1 MESYKLIGYR
11 VAFVARQTF
20 RHPVYRSHIT
30 NSKDGAICIAHAFRA
45 NVVHASTMHQAF
57 VIHGFCKK
65 NKKKKGVTVDLW
77 SFLADGNGPT
87 PNIPLKSSNWADDVE
102 DDHEGFSSRSNK
114 DPVILPTA
122 PRAARGPGIDEEN
135 IPTNPPY
142 VAYISNLPYDVD
154 ETDLADFFADMK
166 ISNMRLPKDANKIKG
181 YGYVEFEDRQSLID
195 ALSMTNT
202 TIKTRRVRIEVS
214 NSSNDDRRSGRMGR
228 DSRRDN
234 YDDPER
240 TSGDWR
246 SGPREDLLDGDSYRS
261 RYDRDRY
268 DNRDRRDDRERHDY
282 DNKPGAWRERDSNDK
297 GSSFKDRGGFRDDS
311 RDRDRDRDW
320 NRYGDRGRSK
330 DRDGDRSSSF
340 GPRRNYGDSDWD
352 RERRQDAKPEPR
364 QRPKLNLQPRTKPV
378 EPLVVAEDSAKDS
391 TTESKSTANTESTQ
405 RAPAATSAPAANIF
419 GAAKPVD
426 TTAREREIE
435 ERLAKSY
442 AESRSREET
451 DIKERKDGTWGRRNG
466 EGRDDKDKERGR
478 PAWRSEEDRGARL
491 ERSTPRSQPT
501 PTRAEEQSGSKTSP
515 VSRSGLSTSK
525 GSQKFIEKDTR
536 AAERDRKD
544 KEKDE
549 ISRMPKAKDEQAPNF
564 VASNKYSML
573 PDDVDPDNIDE

>member
-1 MESYKLIGYR
+1 MSSG
-11 VAFVARQTF
+11 
-20 RHPVYRSHIT
+20 
-30 NSKDGAICIAHAFRA
+30 
-45 NVVHASTMHQAF
+45 
-57 VIHGFCKK
+57 KK
-65 NKKKKGVTVDLW
+65 GKKKKGVTVDLW
-77 SFLADGNGPT
+77 SFLADGKGPT
-87 PNIPLKSSNWADDVE
+87 PNIPLKSSSWADDVE
-102 DDHEGFSSRSNK
+102 NDREGYSSRSSK

-135 IPTNPPY
+135 IPTSPPY

-154 ETDLADFFADMK
+154 ESDLADFFTDMK
-166 ISNMRLPKDANKIKG
+166 ISNMRLPKDANKIRG

-214 NSSNDDRRSGRMGR
+214 NSSNDDRRGGRMGR

-246 SGPREDLLDGDSYRS
+246 SGPREDLLNGDSYRS
-261 RYDRDRY
+261 RYDNRDRY
-268 DNRDRRDDRERHDY
+268 DRDRRDDRERHDY
-282 DNKPGAWRERDSNDK
+282 DNKPGAWRERDSNDG
-297 GSSFKDRGGFRDDS
+297 GSAFKEKGGFRDDS
-311 RDRDRDRDW
+311 KERDW

-330 DRDGDRSSSF
+330 DRDGERGSSF

-352 RERRQDAKPEPR
+352 RRQDKDAKPAEPR
-364 QRPKLNLQPRTKPV
+364 QRPKLQLQPRTKPV
-378 EPLVVAEDSAKDS
+378 EPIVVVEDSANKEKS
-391 TTESKSTANTESTQ
+391 STESKNEKSIDSSQ
-405 RAPAATSAPAANIF
+405 RAAAPATAPTTNIF

-451 DIKERKDGTWGRRNG
+451 DNRERKDGTWGRRNG
-466 EGRDDKDKERGR
+466 EGRDDKEKERGR
-478 PAWRSEEDRGARL
+478 TTWRSEEDRGARL
-491 ERSTPRSQPT
+491 ERSAPRSQPT
-501 PTRAEEQSGSKTSP
+501 PIHSEEHNGSKASSTSRAGP
-515 VSRSGLSTSK
+515 ATSK
-525 GSQKFIEKDTR
+525 GSQKPAEKDVR
-536 AAERDRKD
+536 AEKERDRKD

-573 PDDVDPDNIDE
+573 PDDVDPDIDE

>member
-1 MESYKLIGYR
+1 MSSG
-11 VAFVARQTF
+11 
-20 RHPVYRSHIT
+20 
-30 NSKDGAICIAHAFRA
+30 
-45 NVVHASTMHQAF
+45 
-57 VIHGFCKK
+57 KK
-65 NKKKKGVTVDLW
+65 NKKKKGVTLDLM
-77 SFLADGNGPT
+77 SFLADGSGPT
-87 PNIPLKSSNWADDVE
+87 VNVPMKSSNWADDVE
-102 DDHEGFSSRSNK
+102 DDHEGFSSRSSK

-166 ISNMRLPKDANKIKG
+166 ISSMRLPKDANKIKG

-214 NSSNDDRRSGRMGR
+214 NSTNDDRRGGRMGR

-246 SGPREDLLDGDSYRS
+246 SGPREDLDGDSYRS
-261 RYDRDRY
+261 RYDRDRF

-297 GSSFKDRGGFRDDS
+297 GSSFRERGFRDDS
-311 RDRDRDRDW
+311 RDRNRDW
-320 NRYGDRGRSK
+320 NRFGDRGRSK

-352 RERRQDAKPEPR
+352 RDRRQDQDAKPESR
-364 QRPKLNLQPRTKPV
+364 QRPKLQLQPRTKPV
-378 EPLVVAEDSAKDS
+378 EPIVVGEDSTAKDN
-391 TTESKSTANTESTQ
+391 TTESTKSTESSESTQ
-405 RAPAATSAPAANIF
+405 RPPVATPVQAANIF

-442 AESRSREET
+442 AESRSREESDT
-451 DIKERKDGTWGRRNG
+451 KERKDGTWGRRNG
-466 EGRDDKDKERGR
+466 EGRDDKDKDKDKDKEKERGR
-478 PAWRSEEDRGARL
+478 STWRSEEDRGARL
-491 ERSTPRSQPT
+491 ERSAPRSQPT
-501 PTRAEEQSGSKTSP
+501 PTRSVEEQSGSKASST
-515 VSRSGLSTSK
+515 SRSGPPTSK
-525 GSQKFIEKDTR
+525 GPQKSVEKDTR
-536 AAERDRKD
+536 AGERDRKD

>member
-1 MESYKLIGYR
+1 MSSAG
-11 VAFVARQTF
+11 
-20 RHPVYRSHIT
+20 
-30 NSKDGAICIAHAFRA
+30 
-45 NVVHASTMHQAF
+45 
-57 VIHGFCKK
+57 KK

-77 SFLADGNGPT
+77 SFLAGGNGPT

-102 DDHEGFSSRSNK
+102 DDHGFSSRSSK

-135 IPTNPPY
+135 IPTSPPF

-154 ETDLADFFADMK
+154 ETDLSDFFADMK

-181 YGYVEFEDRQSLID
+181 YGYVEFEDRQSLIN
-195 ALSMTNT
+195 ALTITNT

-311 RDRDRDRDW
+311 RDRDRDKDW

-352 RERRQDAKPEPR
+352 RDRRQDKDAKSEPR

-378 EPLVVAEDSAKDS
+378 EPLVVAEDSAAKDNS

-405 RAPAATSAPAANIF
+405 RASAATSVPAANIF

-478 PAWRSEEDRGARL
+478 PAWRSEEDRDARV
-491 ERSTPRSQPT
+491 ERSAPRSQPT
-501 PTRAEEQSGSKTSP
+501 PTRAVEEQSGSKVSP
-515 VSRSGLSTSK
+515 ASRSGLSTSK
-525 GSQKFIEKDTR
+525 GSQKSIEKDIRVT
-536 AAERDRKD
+536 EKDRKD

>member
-1 MESYKLIGYR
+1 MSSG
-11 VAFVARQTF
+11 
-20 RHPVYRSHIT
+20 
-30 NSKDGAICIAHAFRA
+30 
-45 NVVHASTMHQAF
+45 
-57 VIHGFCKK
+57 KK
-65 NKKKKGVTVDLW
+65 NKAKKKGKTVDLW
-77 SFLADGNGPT
+77 TYLADGNGQA
-87 PNIPLKSSNWADDVE
+87 PNIPMKSSNWADDVE

-122 PRAARGPGIDEEN
+122 PRAARGPGVDDDS

-154 ETDLADFFADMK
+154 DEDLAEFFADMK

-214 NSSNDDRRSGRMGR
+214 NSSNDDRRGGRMGR
-228 DSRRDN
+228 DNRRDN

-246 SGPREDLLDGDSYRS
+246 SGPREDLSEGDSYRS
-261 RYDRDRY
+261 RYD
-268 DNRDRRDDRERHDY
+268 NRDRFDNRERHDY

-297 GSSFKDRGGFRDDS
+297 GSTFKERAGFRDDSRDRDRAWREKDSNDKGSTFKERAGFRDDS

-320 NRYGDRGRSK
+320 NRFGDRGRSR

-340 GPRRNYGDSDWD
+340 GPRRNYGDSDWNRD
-352 RERRQDAKPEPR
+352 RQQDRDPKPAESR
-364 QRPKLNLQPRTKPV
+364 QRPKLQLQPRTKPV
-378 EPLVVAEDSAKDS
+378 ESIAAAEDSTADS
-391 TTESKSTANTESTQ
+391 TTESKSTADSESTQ
-405 RAPAATSAPAANIF
+405 RAPAPVPAANIF

-426 TTAREREIE
+426 TTARDREIE
-435 ERLAKSY
+435 ERLVKSY

-451 DIKERKDGTWGRRNG
+451 DTKERREGTWGRRNG
-466 EGRDDKDKERGR
+466 EGRDDKDKDKEKEKENENENENEYENEKEKEKERGR

-491 ERSTPRSQPT
+491 ERSAPRSQPT
-501 PTRAEEQSGSKTSP
+501 PTRSDEQSGSKTSP
-515 VSRSGLSTSK
+515 APRSGPPTSK
-525 GSQKFIEKDTR
+525 GPQKPVEKDIR

>member
-1 MESYKLIGYR
+1 MSAG
-11 VAFVARQTF
+11 
-20 RHPVYRSHIT
+20 
-30 NSKDGAICIAHAFRA
+30 
-45 NVVHASTMHQAF
+45 
-57 VIHGFCKK
+57 KK
-65 NKKKKGVTVDLW
+65 GKKKKGVTVDLW
-77 SFLADGNGPT
+77 SFLAEGSGPT
-87 PNIPLKSSNWADDVE
+87 PNIPLKSSNWVDDVE
-102 DDHEGFSSRSNK
+102 DDHEGYSSRSSK

-135 IPTNPPY
+135 IPTSPPY

-154 ETDLADFFADMK
+154 EADLAEFFAEMK
-166 ISNMRLPKDANKIKG
+166 ISNMRLPKDANKIRG

-214 NSSNDDRRSGRMGR
+214 NSSNDDRRGGRMGR
-228 DSRRDN
+228 DNRRDN

-246 SGPREDLLDGDSYRS
+246 SGPREELDEDSYRS
-261 RYDRDRY
+261 RYDKDRF

-282 DNKPGAWRERDSNDK
+282 DNKPGAWRERDNNDK
-297 GSSFKDRGGFRDDS
+297 GFKERSGFRDDS
-311 RDRDRDRDW
+311 KDRDW
-320 NRYGDRGRSK
+320 TRFSDRGRSK
-330 DRDGDRSSSF
+330 DRDGDKSSSF

-352 RERRQDAKPEPR
+352 RRQDTKPEPR
-364 QRPKLNLQPRTKPV
+364 QRPKLQLQPRTKPV
-378 EPLVVAEDSAKDS
+378 ESTATSEDQTKDS
-391 TTESKSTANTESTQ
+391 SVESKSTTGSESTQ
-405 RAPAATSAPAANIF
+405 RTPAPTSVPAVNIF

-442 AESRSREET
+442 AESRSREEM
-451 DIKERKDGTWGRRNG
+451 DNKERKDGISGRRNG
-466 EGRDDKDKERGR
+466 EGRDDKERGR
-478 PAWRSEEDRGARL
+478 PTWRSEEDRGTRV
-491 ERSTPRSQPT
+491 ERSAPRTQLASA
-501 PTRAEEQSGSKTSP
+501 RSEENESKTSP
-515 VSRSGLSTSK
+515 TSRPEPTTLK
-525 GSQKFIEKDTR
+525 VHHKFAEKDAR
-536 AAERDRKD
+536 AVEKDRKD